1 MTVNGD
7 GSVPEER
14 RQSPGIGS
22 GDGGQVDEGG
32 EALVT
37 PVGDGL
43 VDKVGDEDDL
53 GAPEVVS
60 GPEKNPGK
68 DE

>member
-1 MTVNGD
+1 M
-7 GSVPEER
+7 
-14 RQSPGIGS
+14 
-22 GDGGQVDEGG
+22 DEGG

-43 VDKVGDEDDL
+43 VDEVGDQDDL